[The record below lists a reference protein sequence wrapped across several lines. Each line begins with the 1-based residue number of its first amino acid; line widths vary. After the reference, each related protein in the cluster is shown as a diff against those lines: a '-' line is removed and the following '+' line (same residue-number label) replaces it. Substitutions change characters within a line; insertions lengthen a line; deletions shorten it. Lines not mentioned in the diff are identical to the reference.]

1 MLPRRGSPRRNRSKA
16 PGMARR
22 TASPACTARHE
33 SRPRHK
39 TGRHTRRRQIEVAGT
54 IHRAAVASARV
65 KRERPVS
72 RVGRRTLGTRD
83 PLSWR
88 HEHLGRDADF
98 PALRGCR
105 VLLGRISRSLTGR
118 SPALP
123 ASARE
128 GLADAGRL
136 LRLHQPERGP
146 RRCCSSE
153 LSVRVLVVGSARM
166 RWRKSWQA
174 LVSSP
179 WRTSSL
185 RCPRSP

>member
-83 PLSWR
+83 PLCWR

-105 VLLGRISRSLTGR
+105 VLLGRISRSTHGRFGPSIHALAPAARRRIGRTLTSG
-118 SPALP
+118 SWLP
-123 ASARE
+123 VS
-128 GLADAGRL
+128 
-136 LRLHQPERGP
+136 RGP
-146 RRCCSSE
+146 AR
-153 LSVRVLVVGSARM
+153 SVAVQGCDRPARM
-166 RWRKSWQA
+166 RWRS
-174 LVSSP
+174 LGH
-179 WRTSSL
+179 WRGH
-185 RCPRSP
+185 PD